1 MHPNAAG
8 IDRMVE
14 RLLPAVEKLLAKRP
28 GDA

>member
-14 RLLPAVEKLLAKRP
+14 RFLPAVEKLIAADP
-28 GDA
+28 DNS